1 MMENDEIRLKR
12 RRTIEDLKTL
22 RSTGTS
28 SWYAP
33 NDNPSIVKSP
43 SPPPT
48 KRANCAAPNQRQ
60 IQFKSTNLVSRG
72 GVVTEPSRPRIQRF
86 AWQLILALDVNDLG
100 DFALFV
106 KPTRWT
112 LVFTFLSHC
121 WGRCLRLTV
130 MKQKY
135 AATERTLIYSDFR
148 QTKDWLGLW
157 NAQECDHIRI

>member
-1 MMENDEIRLKR
+1 MLKLL
-12 RRTIEDLKTL
+12 DLQVRVHDMHLMTTL
-22 RSTGTS
+22 LLS
-28 SWYAP
+28 
-33 NDNPSIVKSP
+33 N
-43 SPPPT
+43 PPPLPSQ
-48 KRANCAAPNQRQ
+48 KRANCAAPNQWQ
-60 IQFKSTNLVSRG
+60 IQFKSTNLVSG
-72 GVVTEPSRPRIQRF
+72 GRVATEPSRPRIQRF

-121 WGRCLRLTV
+121 WGRCLRLRV
-130 MKQKY
+130 MKHKY
-135 AATERTLIYSDFR
+135 AATERTLIDSDFR

>member
-1 MMENDEIRLKR
+1 MHLM
-12 RRTIEDLKTL
+12 TTL
-22 RSTGTS
+22 LLS
-28 SWYAP
+28 
-33 NDNPSIVKSP
+33 N
-43 SPPPT
+43 PPPLSPQ

-72 GVVTEPSRPRIQRF
+72 RVATEPSRPRIQRF

-121 WGRCLRLTV
+121 WGRCFAPQSYETEVRCNWKNFNWFGLSANKRLTWLMKCSGMWPHSNLGDHKV
-130 MKQKY
+130 MY
-135 AATERTLIYSDFR
+135 GSISR
-148 QTKDWLGLW
+148 
-157 NAQECDHIRI
+157 